1 MKRLSLSL
9 AVAALAAA
17 LQASTASPKVSNVSL
32 SQPSAGVL
40 AVSYDLDADAVVTME
55 VLVNG
60 EPLPAE
66 KVMTLS
72 GAVNRK
78 VSAGTGCAITW
89 KAYKD
94 WPNQNLDANALS
106 VRLTA
111 WAPAR
116 PPDYMVCDLRA
127 NAAEPRIRYF
137 ASSNAVPGGVS
148 DRRYKS
154 DYLVMRHIP
163 AAMVRLRMGTS
174 TSAVVRG
181 SYEAPHYTT
190 LTEDF
195 YIAIYEI
202 TEAQYKLI
210 GGSRAAGPYFSAYA
224 DSDYFPVTGV
234 YYYNNIHG
242 TGSSVAANSALD
254 KLNKLTGLTSFNLPT
269 DAQWEFA
276 CRAMT
281 TSTLNDGTES
291 GYGGTSAAG
300 LENAKRLAW
309 METNSDG
316 HPHEVGLKKP
326 NAWGLYDMLGN
337 AIEWCLD
344 GRITYATTDDVTD
357 PVSSSSKPIL
367 RGGAY
372 ANGTYN
378 CTSGNRNVEHGGW
391 SGDGNKSYGF
401 RPICKVQ

>member
-9 AVAALAAA
+9 AAAALAAA

-40 AVSYDLDADAVVTME
+40 AVSYDLDADAIVTME

-78 VSAGTGCAITW
+78 VVADTGCTITW

-94 WPNQNLDANALS
+94 WPNQNLNANALS

-163 AAMVRLRMGTS
+163 AAMVRLRMGTP
-174 TSAVVRG
+174 TDAVVRG

-202 TEAQYKLI
+202 TEAQYMKI
-210 GGSRAAGPYFSAYA
+210 GGSRYGGPYFSTYA
-224 DSDYFPVTGV
+224 DSQYFPVTGV

-242 TGSSVAANSALD
+242 TGSGVAKDSALD

-291 GYGGTSAAG
+291 GYGGESAAG

-344 GRITYATTDDVTD
+344 GRITYVTTDDVTD